1 MKKWVKCLVAC
12 TVVTA
17 MLLSGV
23 GALASGGEE
32 IVLEFAQWWEPELP
46 DGAFRALMDE
56 FEAQN
61 PGVKVELL
69 SGPFATTKEQVIAG
83 AAAGTMADV
92 VGLDGSWVNDF
103 VKQGSIANLS
113 ELMSQASYDAGQL
126 SAEVKLNGAT
136 YMIPVLNFTYPLFL
150 NKEIMAA
157 AGVTEAP
164 KTRSEFLEVAKAMNN
179 PANNVSGWALPLSMD
194 LPNGIQNDVMSWLWV
209 SGKHM
214 LKDGRPDLLNED
226 VKEMVAFIKEVYDAG
241 VVAPGAFTMKA
252 PDRVEEFTN
261 GRVGMMISSLSH
273 INVVRRNNPDLDFM
287 IAPVPVADGYTGE
300 TGITFASWGIGVS
313 SKTEHPEMAWKLV
326 AFILEQ
332 ENNAKLATMA
342 NAFPGNK
349 NAVPDFARMDELFQT
364 AFEIYQ
370 NGYLINEFTGLPVSE
385 DLMRSF
391 DEQLQLMLEDRQG
404 IDEMLQAA
412 QAAWEERMK

>member
-1 MKKWVKCLVAC
+1 
-12 TVVTA
+12 
-17 MLLSGV
+17 
-23 GALASGGEE
+23 
-32 IVLEFAQWWEPELP
+32 
-46 DGAFRALMDE
+46 
-56 FEAQN
+56 
-61 PGVKVELL
+61 
-69 SGPFATTKEQVIAG
+69 
-83 AAAGTMADV
+83 MADV

-150 NKEIMAA
+150 NKAIMAA